1 MNQILDL
8 LFGVWR
14 DSPLKK
20 KQSRVLLKDI
30 LEIEL
35 AHLVIISKM
44 RKENVSRKV
53 LRVKT

>member
-1 MNQILDL
+1 MLT
-8 LFGVWR
+8 
-14 DSPLKK
+14 K
-20 KQSRVLLKDI
+20 LKDI

>member
-1 MNQILDL
+1 MLT
-8 LFGVWR
+8 
-14 DSPLKK
+14 K
-20 KQSRVLLKDI
+20 LKDI

-35 AHLVIISKM
+35 ARLVIICKV